1 MFLGQDDPL
10 QQLPGKNGAAPV
22 RTSIQDGSS
31 PVLCNSVNDLACTSA
46 SRSRVNSKRE
56 AATSRRLRWRG
67 RDGAS
72 VEASTAEAS
81 DTGSSERTAIA
92 SLASREIPATSPRRH
107 LRTKAPGDRR
117 SRSEVPRHLSFLGT
131 FDEVA
136 TSCRRAPSARLGLSG
151 LRTTFLRPN

>member
-22 RTSIQDGSS
+22 PTSIPDGSS

-46 SRSRVNSKRE
+46 STSRVNSARE
-56 AATSRRLRWRG
+56 AATGGRFRWRG
-67 RDGAS
+67 QNSTDGAS

-81 DTGSSERTAIA
+81 DIGSTERTTIA

-107 LRTKAPGDRR
+107 LRT
-117 SRSEVPRHLSFLGT
+117 RHLAIG
-131 FDEVA
+131 DHGPK
-136 TSCRRAPSARLGLSG
+136 CRVTYRS
-151 LRTTFLRPN
+151 